1 MLFEC
6 DLKEAVN
13 LVRVSCV
20 STGGAATAAVNLLA
34 LFLLV
39 LCQIWTLKNQESTHL
54 TQCLSNNLTLDYQA
68 VALRNFPTLH

>member
-20 STGGAATAAVNLLA
+20 VSTGGAGTTAVNLLA
-34 LFLLV
+34 LSPPSAGSNFDFR
-39 LCQIWTLKNQESTHL
+39 ESRVDSF
-54 TQCLSNNLTLDYQA
+54 CS
-68 VALRNFPTLH
+68 